1 MRTKFFIKGKLLTL
15 FLSCALLAG
24 CASSGGDSSD
34 GRSDPLEGFNR
45 TMFNFNYNVL
55 DPYVL
60 RPVAV
65 AWSDYV
71 PTPVR
76 SGLSNVSNNLGEPA
90 TVINYLL
97 QGEFKRAVMHFHRF
111 VINST
116 FGIGGLIDFAT
127 HEEDLKR
134 ENIRRFGSVL
144 GHYDVG
150 YGPYVVLPGY
160 GSATPREDIG
170 GIADTLYPPLSWLIG
185 WPAVGKWMID
195 GIESRARVLD
205 QDQLLKD
212 STDPYLFM
220 REAYFQNRDFEA
232 KDGQVAAPTN
242 SNKALSD
249 DELNEIDA
257 LN

>member
-1 MRTKFFIKGKLLTL
+1 MKAKLLTL

-24 CASSGGDSSD
+24 CASTEGETSD

-45 TMFNFNYNVL
+45 AMFNLNYNVL

-65 AWSDYV
+65 AWNDYV
-71 PTPVR
+71 PKPAR
-76 SGLSNVSNNLGEPA
+76 AGLSNVSNNLGEPA
-90 TVINYLL
+90 TVVNYLL
-97 QGEFKRAVMHFHRF
+97 QGEFRRAVMHFHRF
-111 VINST
+111 VINTT
-116 FGIGGLIDFAT
+116 FGLGGLIDFAT

-160 GSATPREDIG
+160 GSATLREDVG
-170 GIADTLYPPLSWLIG
+170 GVADSLYPPLSWLFG
-185 WPAVGKWMID
+185 WPAVGKWVID

-205 QDQLLKD
+205 QDQLLRD
-212 STDPYLFM
+212 SSDPYLFM

-232 KDGQVAAPTN
+232 KDGQVADIGHSSLP
-242 SNKALSD
+242 LSD
-249 DELNEIDA
+249 QDLNEIDS
-257 LN
+257 LD

>member
-1 MRTKFFIKGKLLTL
+1 MKARLLIKAKLFSI
-15 FLSCALLAG
+15 FLSCAVLAG
-24 CASSGGDSSD
+24 CASSGGDSNE

-111 VINST
+111 VINTT
-116 FGIGGLIDFAT
+116 FGLGGLIDFAT

-160 GSATPREDIG
+160 GSATPREDVG
-170 GIADTLYPPLSWLIG
+170 GVVDTLYPPLSWLIG

-195 GIESRARVLD
+195 GIESRARLLD
-205 QDQLLKD
+205 QEQLLRD
-212 STDPYLFM
+212 SSDPYLFM
-220 REAYFQNRDFEA
+220 REAYFQNRDFVA
-232 KDGQVAAPTN
+232 KDGQVENINAPSAT
-242 SNKALSD
+242 LSQ
-249 DELNEIDA
+249 DELDEIDT